1 MDVGGT
7 VYHALNRANFR
18 SGLFKNQAHYRDF
31 LVILEETLA
40 VVPMRILQRVT
51 LRKRLLTPF
60 SLTPFSDPFFFNKT
74 VPKGTLRAILKQAGL
89 SPEEFVRNL

>member
-60 SLTPFSDPFFFNKT
+60 SDPFFC
-74 VPKGTLRAILKQAGL
+74 
-89 SPEEFVRNL
+89 